1 MIPNKIPTEQKAK
14 VDNQNEYVNLYD
26 TMINAVGRT
35 FATFVFRNKEHV
47 VLQPFTT
54 TIIESDLI
62 ILKRSVCS
70 IKCNV
75 ELMAKTD
82 LRLFPQILNR
92 AEMENMENYVEYLKI
107 EVLNLSKNKAYILP
121 KDTQIGYITTG
132 LEELS

>member
-26 TMINAVGRT
+26 TMINAMGRT
-35 FATFVFRNKEHV
+35 FATFAFRNKEDV
-47 VLQPFTT
+47 VIQPFTT
-54 TIIESDLI
+54 TIIESDVI
-62 ILKRSVCS
+62 VLKRSNCS

-75 ELMAKTD
+75 EIMAKTEM
-82 LRLFPQILNR
+82 RLFPILNK
-92 AEMENMENYVEYLKI
+92 AEMGGNDDLEYLKI
-107 EVLNLSKNKAYILP
+107 EVLNLSKNKLYIIP

>member
-35 FATFVFRNKEHV
+35 FATFAFRNKEDV
-47 VLQPFTT
+47 VIQPFTT
-54 TIIESDLI
+54 TIIESDVI
-62 ILKRSVCS
+62 VLKRSNCS

-75 ELMAKTD
+75 EIMAKTEM
-82 LRLFPQILNR
+82 RLFPILNK
-92 AEMENMENYVEYLKI
+92 AEMGGNDDLEYLKI
-107 EVLNLSKNKAYILP
+107 EVLNLSKNKVYIIP